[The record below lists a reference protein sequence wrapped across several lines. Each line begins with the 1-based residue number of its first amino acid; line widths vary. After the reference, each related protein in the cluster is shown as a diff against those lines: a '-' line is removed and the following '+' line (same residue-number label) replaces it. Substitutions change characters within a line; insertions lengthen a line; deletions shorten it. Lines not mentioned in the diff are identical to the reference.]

1 VEYIVIFIVVIC
13 FYSSGLARKSNKR
26 KRIKGIPIEPKDS
39 FLSEAIV
46 ELVALAGGIYLT
58 LTLLLE
64 FLAITGAERATL
76 WGVTFDPIAAISI
89 VLALLQPF
97 YERLRYGSSWR

>member
-1 VEYIVIFIVVIC
+1 MEYIIMLIVVLG
-13 FYSSGLARKSNKR
+13 FYGSGVARKSNKQ
-26 KRIKGIPIEPKDS
+26 KRIKAIPVKPKDS
-39 FLSEAIV
+39 SLSEAIV

-64 FLAITGAERATL
+64 FLGIKGLERAAL

-97 YERLRYGSSWR
+97 YERFRYGSSWS